1 MQWSYILIAAAK
13 SKRRKVV
20 YKPRNTKITD
30 EIFVERLR
38 CKDERALEYIIE
50 RYGGLLYS
58 IIRKKLSLIPDKV
71 DECFDDV
78 LMKVWDHAEDY
89 DEAKCEFKGWLAAI
103 ARYQAIDYLRKARR
117 EEFGESLDEIEI
129 EPGANDDRFRAIE
142 DSIDNE
148 FEQLISCLSPEDREI
163 FRRIYKK
170 GESMDEISRDMNI
183 PKDQL
188 YNHAS
193 RGKKK
198 IRKFYLFNKE
208 TSYE

>member
-30 EIFVERLR
+30 ENFVERLR

-89 DEAKCEFKGWLAAI
+89 DEAKCEFFNAIVQAYVECGAA
-103 ARYQAIDYLRKARR
+103 AKAKFGRKKR
-117 EEFGESLDEIEI
+117 
-129 EPGANDDRFRAIE
+129 P
-142 DSIDNE
+142 
-148 FEQLISCLSPEDREI
+148 
-163 FRRIYKK
+163 
-170 GESMDEISRDMNI
+170 
-183 PKDQL
+183 
-188 YNHAS
+188 
-193 RGKKK
+193 
-198 IRKFYLFNKE
+198 
-208 TSYE
+208 